1 MKILF
6 ACSLA
11 ALLVSQTVQADPTR
25 PAPGW
30 SNNPSS
36 ASAEVTAPLKL
47 QLIKHTNEGPVA
59 VINGQL
65 LRRGDYYQQ
74 YQLLAIKDKHVVL
87 QRNGEQQTLSL
98 HNTVIKNYEN

>member
-11 ALLVSQTVQADPTR
+11 VVLFSQTAQADPTR

-30 SNNPSS
+30 TSNSSS
-36 ASAEVTAPLKL
+36 ASAEVAAPLKL
-47 QLIKHTNEGPVA
+47 QLIKHTTAGPVA

-74 YQLLAIKDKHVVL
+74 YQLLAIKDKQVVL

>member
-11 ALLVSQTVQADPTR
+11 ALLLSQTVPADPTR

-30 SNNPSS
+30 NSNLSS
-36 ASAEVTAPLKL
+36 ARAEAAVPLKL
-47 QLIKHTNEGPVA
+47 QLIKHTTAGPVA

-74 YQLLAIKDKHVVL
+74 YQLLAIKDKQVVL